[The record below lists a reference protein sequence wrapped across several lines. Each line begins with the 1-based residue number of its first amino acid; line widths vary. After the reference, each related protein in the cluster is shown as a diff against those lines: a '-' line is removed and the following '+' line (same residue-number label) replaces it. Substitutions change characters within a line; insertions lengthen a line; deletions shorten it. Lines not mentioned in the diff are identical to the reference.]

1 MIKSIS
7 MINHNQFFI
16 EDNDDERFPA
26 KTETKRVVEE
36 TDEMIKNKAE
46 LLSRIFE
53 KQKRNVS
60 LEADSFNLLQVSADF
75 LMMFT
80 IEVLDC

>member
-1 MIKSIS
+1 

-53 KQKRNVS
+53 KQKRNAS

-80 IEVLDC
+80 IEVLDS